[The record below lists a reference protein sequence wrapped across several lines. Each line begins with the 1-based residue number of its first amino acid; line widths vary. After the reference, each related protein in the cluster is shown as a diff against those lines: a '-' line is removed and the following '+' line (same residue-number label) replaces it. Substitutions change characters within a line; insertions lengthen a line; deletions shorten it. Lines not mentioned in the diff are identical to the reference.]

1 MAYYN
6 PYSAGFNTQLGYGGM
21 TGYPPPSFVQSQP
34 PQPPVNTAPVDL
46 IRVTGMEGARAYQMP
61 PNSRAPLFDDTDD
74 IVIFKTT
81 DGAGFPSYR
90 RARLAWIDDTQ
101 PAPPAQPAGD
111 YVTRAEFEELKE
123 IVENAKHPVRKPK
136 PAEAE

>member
-1 MAYYN
+1 MAFYN
-6 PYSAGFNTQLGYGGM
+6 PYSNFGPMNYGG
-21 TGYPPPSFVQSQP
+21 TGYPPPALMQTAPSQAP
-34 PQPPVNTAPVDL
+34 AAPVDL

-101 PAPPAQPAGD
+101 PAQPVNVD

-123 IVENAKHPVRKPK
+123 AFENAKHPVQRKPK
-136 PAEAE
+136 SSADE